1 MLLERF
7 IILLIAIFSFAVVCS
22 LWRFWLQRRT
32 RILATQAVPAAV
44 AQLAPTGPALLYFT
58 TQQCAQCRLQ
68 QTPILK
74 QLAVATD
81 VTIHTIDAVEQEAL
95 ARFYG
100 IMTVPTTIW
109 LDKTCRP
116 AAINH
121 GLAGLAQ
128 LRQQAQDVYTT

>member
-7 IILLIAIFSFAVVCS
+7 IILLIAIFSFAVAYS

-32 RILATQAVPAAV
+32 RALATLDVPEAVT
-44 AQLAPTGPALLYFT
+44 QLTPQGPALLYFT
-58 TQQCAQCRLQ
+58 TPQCAQCRLQ

-74 QLAVATD
+74 QLATATE

-100 IMTVPTTIW
+100 IMTVPSTIW
-109 LDKTCRP
+109 LDKMHRP

-121 GLAGLAQ
+121 GLTGLAQ
-128 LRQQAQDVYTT
+128 LRQQAQDVYAL